1 MNSIP
6 ALLLALAALVVI
18 GFYVFSFFN
27 ILAG

>member
-6 ALLLALAALVVI
+6 AMLLAFAALVVI
-18 GFYVFSFFN
+18 GFYVVSFFN